1 MRSLIASQLMTLDG
15 FFEGP
20 NGEFVP
26 PPWNHQLDQYGDDML
41 TREVDTILYGRRT
54 FEFMRSYWTTAD
66 PEKQPVTTQ
75 QMNALPKVV
84 VSRTLPE
91 DPGWNA
97 RTVRDVATDIAAL
110 KREPGKSIVLYGSAT
125 LMAAL
130 VQHDLIDEYAF
141 VLNPMILGAGSRL
154 FRGEHARLPLRHVST
169 LTCDNGVLLVR
180 YTRDR

>member
-26 PPWNHQLDQYGDDML
+26 PPWNHQLDQYGVDLL

-54 FEFMRSYWTTAD
+54 FEFMRAYWPTAN
-66 PEKQPVTTQ
+66 PEEQPVATS
-75 QMNALPKVV
+75 MNALPKVV
-84 VSRTLPE
+84 VSTTLPA

-97 RTVRDVATDIAAL
+97 RVVRSVTDDIAAL

-125 LMAAL
+125 LMEAL
-130 VQHDLIDEYAF
+130 VKHDLIDEYVF
-141 VLNPMILGAGSRL
+141 MVNPMILGGGKPL

-180 YTRDR
+180 YTRAR